1 MYTHHT
7 KYMYVCTHVY
17 MCIYIYIYICIY
29 NARAGSAEAQLR
41 KRLPAYMVPVHV
53 ISTDILPR

>member
-17 MCIYIYIYICIY
+17 MCIYIYIYIY